1 MVSLCRN
8 NLLQRVSF
16 QAERRAVVLESLLM
30 VFGEVWKGERVAD
43 VGTILIVRDCRT
55 SITILIHRSTAVM
68 LLILLR
74 NCWIIDISASFDVTR
89 VHLRRKTSKMTFV
102 WKD

>member
-1 MVSLCRN
+1 
-8 NLLQRVSF
+8 
-16 QAERRAVVLESLLM
+16 M

-43 VGTILIVRDCRT
+43 VGTILIVKDCRT

-74 NCWIIDISASFDVTR
+74 NCWIIDISASFDVAMCVWNFTGA
-89 VHLRRKTSKMTFV
+89 LRDSI
-102 WKD
+102 